1 MSHDAEINIV
11 PQTMP
16 TVRSAAAERMR
27 AHRERRRLGLRS
39 VRVQIRERE
48 IDVLIRRGLL
58 KTDARNELCAV
69 RDALHR
75 HFEATL
81 KA

>member
-1 MSHDAEINIV
+1 MQHDAEINIV

-16 TVRSAAAERMR
+16 MTRSGAAERMR
-27 AHRERRRLGLRS
+27 AHRERRRKGHRCVTIELR
-39 VRVQIRERE
+39 ETE
-48 IDVLIRRGLL
+48 IDLLIRRGLM
-58 KTDARNELCAV
+58 KADARNDRYAICN
-69 RDALHR
+69 ALYC